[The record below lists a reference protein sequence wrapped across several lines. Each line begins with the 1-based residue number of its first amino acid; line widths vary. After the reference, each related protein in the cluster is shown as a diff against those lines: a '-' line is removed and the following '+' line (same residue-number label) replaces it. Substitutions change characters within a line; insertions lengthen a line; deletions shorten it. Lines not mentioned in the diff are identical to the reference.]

1 MAKVFNIGGN
11 TISYGG
17 FLLRELG
24 NGSLTITKSVS
35 GSGFDPTKTFEIV
48 ATFSAPVTYNGTTST
63 THVFN
68 LAHGQS
74 VTITGIPELTEYT
87 ISENIPAADVARGYS
102 LGEITNGSGSIPYE
116 DVVVASVANTYTS
129 VLSSGQTLR
138 FLFDNSSFDP
148 TAVGINWNNPFGAT
162 VQWAQVSSSPNVW
175 DATVIK
181 IERPDTIEVDWRQ
194 TFMNKLDVSNDTYH
208 IIATGELQINELSH
222 AFSGAEYLQSSVDWY
237 MPRYGYLSRSSGVF
251 KDCIRLE
258 NAPYVLGA
266 GPSVNGLQGLF
277 KGCSSLQSVGSYK
290 VSQVG
295 TGAFEDCTSLTEIPA
310 SFYTLPAGTSKY
322 SVDTMF
328 KGCINISSGIYDAY
342 DYWRKQY
349 VNVLYPP
356 SSEPRITSH
365 SETFASCGINTQQG
379 AAELAQ
385 IPSDWK

>member
-1 MAKVFNIGGN
+1 MAKVFSIDGN

-24 NGSLTITKSVS
+24 NGSLTISKTVS
-35 GSGFDPTKTFEIV
+35 GSGFDPAKTFEITV
-48 ATFSAPVTYNGTTST
+48 VFSAPVTYNGTTST
-63 THVFN
+63 THTFN
-68 LAHGQS
+68 LANGQS

-87 ISENIPAADVARGYS
+87 VSENVSAADMAMGYS
-102 LGEITNGSGSIPYE
+102 LSEITNGEGVIPYE
-116 DVVVASVANTYTS
+116 SVASASVANTYTD

-148 TAVGINWNNPFGAT
+148 TVGISWTTGHGAT
-162 VQWAQVSSSPNVW
+162 VQWTQVSSSPNIW
-175 DATVIK
+175 DATIDK
-181 IERPDTIEVDWRQ
+181 VDWRE
-194 TFMNKLDVSNDTYH
+194 TFKNKLDASNDTYH
-208 IIATGELQINELSH
+208 IIATGELQINELGN
-222 AFSGAEYLQSSVDWY
+222 AFDGAEYLQSSVDWY
-237 MPRYGYLSRSSGVF
+237 MPHYGYLSRAAFVF

-277 KGCSSLQSVGSYK
+277 KGCSSLQSVGSYN

-310 SFYTLPAGTSKY
+310 SFYTLPQGNSQY
-322 SVDTMF
+322 SIDKMF

-342 DYWRKQY
+342 DYWSRQY
-349 VNVLYPP
+349 TPMPSVL
-356 SSEPRITSH
+356 PRISSH
-365 SETFASCGINTQQG
+365 SETFASCGINTQEG

-385 IPSDWK
+385 VPSDWK

>member
-1 MAKVFNIGGN
+1 MAKVFSIGGS

-17 FLLRELG
+17 FMLRELG
-24 NGSLTITKSVS
+24 EGSLTISKTVS
-35 GSGFDPTKTFEIV
+35 GSGFDPTKTFELTV
-48 ATFSAPVTYNGTTST
+48 VFSSPVTYNGTTST

-87 ISENIPAADVARGYS
+87 ISENIPAADVASGYS

-148 TAVGINWNNPFGAT
+148 TIGISWTTGHGAT
-162 VQWAQVSSSPNVW
+162 VQWTQVSSSPNIW
-175 DATVIK
+175 DATIDK
-181 IERPDTIEVDWRQ
+181 VDWRDA
-194 TFMNKLDVSNDTYH
+194 FRNKLDASNAPYH
-208 IIATGELQINELSH
+208 IIATGELHINELGF
-222 AFSGAEYLQSSVDWY
+222 AFDGAEYLQSSVDWY
-237 MPRYGYLSRSSGVF
+237 MPIASYLSRSSFVF

-266 GPSVNGLQGLF
+266 EPMVNNLQGLF
-277 KGCSSLQSVGSYK
+277 KGCSSLQSVGNYN
-290 VSQVG
+290 VDIVG
-295 TGAFEDCTSLTEIPA
+295 IGAFEDCTSLTEIPA
-310 SFYTLPAGTSKY
+310 SFYTLPQGTSTY
-322 SVDTMF
+322 SVDRMF
-328 KGCINISSGIYDAY
+328 KGCVNISSGIYDAY
-342 DYWRKQY
+342 DYWRKQHTP
-349 VNVLYPP
+349 YP
-356 SSEPRITSH
+356 EAFPRIRSH
-365 SETFASCGINTQQG
+365 SETFASCGINTQSG